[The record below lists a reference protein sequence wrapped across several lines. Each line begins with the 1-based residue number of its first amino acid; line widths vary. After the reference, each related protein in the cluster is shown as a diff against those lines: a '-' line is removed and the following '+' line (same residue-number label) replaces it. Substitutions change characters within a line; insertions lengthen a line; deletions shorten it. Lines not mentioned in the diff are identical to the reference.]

1 MLIFVTSNPNLL
13 IPVFQV
19 CVPDYCLISHLPS
32 PDKSLLPQPHCSYS
46 VRSLTDISVHV
57 RPDPDP
63 ARLLLQVE
71 GVVDPARPPAAV
83 AEGPSINDVHT

>member
-32 PDKSLLPQPHCSYS
+32 PDKSLLQPQCSFS
-46 VRSLTDISVHV
+46 VRSFTGISVHV

-83 AEGPSINDVHT
+83 ARGPSINDILT